1 MLGGWRLSSI
11 FLWQSGPFMTPTFS
25 AGDPSGTGS
34 GYNRPQHPDRVSDGN
49 LSNPTRDQWMD
60 DGAFTCPGTPGW
72 EPGTACT
79 IGVTPS
85 QDLAPIGR
93 FGNSGLGVIKGPGTI
108 NLSMGL
114 AKTFSIT
121 ERIRLRL
128 EGTFTNLPN
137 HPNLADPQM
146 AIDSNSFGKITQA
159 RASEFGG
166 SRTGEVGVR
175 IEF

>member
-1 MLGGWRLSSI
+1 
-11 FLWQSGPFMTPTFS
+11 
-25 AGDPSGTGS
+25 
-34 GYNRPQHPDRVSDGN
+34 
-49 LSNPTRDQWMD
+49 
-60 DGAFTCPGTPGW
+60 
-72 EPGTACT
+72 
-79 IGVTPS
+79 
-85 QDLAPIGR
+85 
-93 FGNSGLGVIKGPGTI
+93 
-108 NLSMGL
+108 MGL

-137 HPNLADPQM
+137 HPNLADPRM

>member
-1 MLGGWRLSSI
+1 
-11 FLWQSGPFMTPTFS
+11 MTPTFS
-25 AGDPSGTGS
+25 SGDPSGTGS
-34 GYNRPQHPDRVSDGN
+34 GFQRTQHPDRVSDGN
-49 LSNPTRDQWMD
+49 LSNPTRDHWID
-60 DGAFTCPGTPGW
+60 TGAFTCPGTPGW
-72 EPGTACT
+72 EPGTDCT
-79 IGVTPS
+79 IGVTPG

-93 FGNSGLGVIKGPGTI
+93 FGNSGLGVIRGPGTI

-121 ERIRLRL
+121 ERVRLKL

-146 AIDSNSFGKITQA
+146 AIDSNSFGQITQA
-159 RASEFGG
+159 RKSEFGG